1 MEEAKRSSS
10 LVRVSGCAM
19 MLILTRRLMQLSR
32 EAIEALTQEHGP
44 NAQYLEKLV
53 FALRSGQFCLHLL
66 CISMHEGDAGADETI
81 FKASEAE
88 TSQCLFQLKDMTH
101 MLLKPAASRQRHRHH
116 RTSLHSNESA
126 SRHHRA
132 SLSNGFSLQV

>member
-32 EAIEALTQEHGP
+32 EAIEALTQEYGP

-66 CISMHEGDAGADETI
+66 CISMGCG
-81 FKASEAE
+81 
-88 TSQCLFQLKDMTH
+88 
-101 MLLKPAASRQRHRHH
+101 R
-116 RTSLHSNESA
+116 
-126 SRHHRA
+126 
-132 SLSNGFSLQV
+132 

>member
-10 LVRVSGCAM
+10 TVRVSGCAM

-32 EAIEALTQEHGP
+32 EAIEALTKEYGP

-66 CISMHEGDAGADETI
+66 CISMHEGDAGADEAI
-81 FKASEAE
+81 FKVSEAE
-88 TSQCLFQLKDMTH
+88 TSQCLFQLTH
-101 MLLKPAASRQRHRHH
+101 MLLKPAAPRQRHRYH

-132 SLSNGFSLQV
+132 SLSNCFSLQV